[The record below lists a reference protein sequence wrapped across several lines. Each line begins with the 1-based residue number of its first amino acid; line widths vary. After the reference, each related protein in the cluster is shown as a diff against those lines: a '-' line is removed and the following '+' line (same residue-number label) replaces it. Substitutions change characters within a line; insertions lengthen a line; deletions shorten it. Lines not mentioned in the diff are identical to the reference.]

1 MRYPVLFMVSLASCS
16 LLIGCNKSDTAAQQQ
31 SGGGAAGAQAQMPPT
46 IVNVKPVTFQT
57 IPLTKEL
64 SGKVVA
70 YQEATVKP
78 QVSGIIERQLFREG
92 TFVKQ
97 NQPLY
102 QINTD
107 SYTSVLAGSRA
118 SLDQSLASVNTAKA
132 NYNNALAVLETRQAE
147 LALAQ
152 TNLNRLKQLRGTEA
166 ISSQEYDQGATAVRT
181 AQAAVK
187 NAQAQ
192 VGVAQANI
200 DAAQAAAR
208 GAQQSVNSNQLTMS
222 RTVVKAPI
230 SGITSRSNVNVGALA
245 TAGTTQMVTVSQLNP
260 IYVDISQ
267 SSAELLALRQQF
279 AAGKLSTPRTT
290 QVQLELADG
299 STYPMVGQLRFE
311 EAKVDST
318 TGTVNLRAVFSN
330 DNFVLLPGMM
340 VNAQLIQ
347 GIINNAVLLP
357 QSAINRTAKG
367 ESTVYVVDANN
378 KIQVR
383 PVTVQGTHQGRW
395 IVTSGLKQGEQVV
408 MVGGAKV
415 KPDQQVKAMPYVASQ
430 PASTAVPTN
439 ASTTT
444 KTTKTTVT
452 NSSTTAKTAQP

>member
-1 MRYPVLFMVSLASCS
+1 M
-16 LLIGCNKSDTAAQQQ
+16 
-31 SGGGAAGAQAQMPPT
+31 
-46 IVNVKPVTFQT
+46 
-57 IPLTKEL
+57 
-64 SGKVVA
+64 
-70 YQEATVKP
+70 
-78 QVSGIIERQLFREG
+78 
-92 TFVKQ
+92 
-97 NQPLY
+97 
-102 QINTD
+102 
-107 SYTSVLAGSRA
+107 
-118 SLDQSLASVNTAKA
+118 
-132 NYNNALAVLETRQAE
+132 LETRQAE

-267 SSAELLALRQQF
+267 SAAELLALRQQF
-279 AAGKLSTPRTT
+279 AAGKLSTPRTA
-290 QVQLELADG
+290 QVQLKLADG

-383 PVTVQGTHQGRW
+383 PVTVQGTHQGQW

-452 NSSTTAKTAQP
+452 NTSTTAKTAQP

>member
-1 MRYPVLFMVSLASCS
+1 MKYPVVLMVTLASCS
-16 LLIGCNKSDTAAQQQ
+16 LLVGCNKSEQAAQQQ
-31 SGGGAAGAQAQMPPT
+31 GGGAGGQMKMPPT
-46 IVNVKPVTFQT
+46 VVNVQPVTFQT

-70 YQEATVKP
+70 YQQATVTP
-78 QVSGIIERQLFREG
+78 QVSGIIDRQLFREG
-92 TFVKQ
+92 SFVKQ

-107 SYTSVLAGSRA
+107 SYTNVLAGSRA
-118 SLDQSLASVNTAKA
+118 NLEQSLASINTAKA
-132 NYNNALAVLETRQAE
+132 SYNNALAVLETRQAE

-152 TNLNRLKQLRGTEA
+152 TNLNRLQQLRGTDA
-166 ISSQEYDQGATAVRT
+166 ISSQEYDQGATQVRT

-192 VGVAQANI
+192 VNVAQANI
-200 DAAQAAAR
+200 EAAQAAAR
-208 GAQQSVNSNQLTMS
+208 GAQQSVNSNQLTVS
-222 RTVVKAPI
+222 RTMVKAPI
-230 SGITSRSNVNVGALA
+230 SGVTSRSNVNVGALA

-267 SSAELLALRQQF
+267 SSAEMLALRQQF
-279 AAGKLSTPRTT
+279 ASGKLSSPRTA
-290 QVQLELADG
+290 QVQLKLADG

-311 EAKVDST
+311 EAKVDTT

-330 DNFVLLPGMM
+330 DNYVLLPGMM

-347 GIINNAVLLP
+347 GIVNNAVLLP

-383 PVTVQGTHQGRW
+383 PVTIQGTHQGQW

-415 KPDQQVKAMPYVASQ
+415 KPDQEVKVMPYTAS
-430 PASTAVPTN
+430 ATAATAVPTN
-439 ASTTT
+439 AP
-444 KTTKTTVT
+444 T
-452 NSSTTAKTAQP
+452 NMPNAPAGSTTAKTAKP

>member
-1 MRYPVLFMVSLASCS
+1 MRYPVLLMVSLASCS
-16 LLIGCNKSDTAAQQQ
+16 LLVACNKSDQATAQGGAAAAQQK
-31 SGGGAAGAQAQMPPT
+31 MPPT
-46 IVNVKPVTFQT
+46 IVNVQAVNFQT
-57 IPLTKEL
+57 IPLTKQL

-70 YQEATVKP
+70 YQEATVTP
-78 QVSGIIERQLFREG
+78 QVSGIIDRQLFREG
-92 TFVKQ
+92 AFVKQ

-102 QINTD
+102 QINSD
-107 SYTSVLAGSRA
+107 NYTNVLAGSRA
-118 SLDQSLASVNTAKA
+118 TLEQNIASINTAKA
-132 NYNNALAVLETRQAE
+132 NYNNALAVLESRQAE
-147 LALAQ
+147 LALVQ
-152 TNLNRLKQLRGTEA
+152 TNLNRLKQLRGTDA
-166 ISSQEYDQGATAVRT
+166 ISSQEYDQGATQVRT

-200 DAAQAAAR
+200 EAAQAAAR
-208 GAQQSVNSNQLTMS
+208 GAQQSVNNNQLNMN

-230 SGITSRSNVNVGALA
+230 SGITSRATVNVGALA
-245 TAGTTQMVTVSQLNP
+245 TAGSTQMVTISQLNP

-267 SSAELLALRQQF
+267 SSAEMLALRQQF
-279 AAGKLSTPRTT
+279 ASGTLSTPKTA
-290 QVQLELADG
+290 QVQLKLADG
-299 STYPMVGQLRFE
+299 STYPVIGQLRFE

-340 VNAQLIQ
+340 VNAELIQ

-357 QSAINRTAKG
+357 QSAIIRTAKG
-367 ESTVYVVDANN
+367 ESTVYVVDANS
-378 KIQVR
+378 KVQVR
-383 PVTVQGTHQGRW
+383 PVTVQGTYQGQW

-444 KTTKTTVT
+444 TTKTTVT

>member
-1 MRYPVLFMVSLASCS
+1 MRYPVVLMVTLASCS
-16 LLIGCNKSDTAAQQQ
+16 LLVGCNRSEQAAQQQ
-31 SGGGAAGAQAQMPPT
+31 GGGAGGQLPPT
-46 IVNVKPVTFQT
+46 IVNVQPVTFQT

-70 YQEATVKP
+70 YQQAIVTP
-78 QVSGIIERQLFREG
+78 QVSGIIDRQLFREG
-92 TFVKQ
+92 SFVKQ

-107 SYTSVLAGSRA
+107 SYTNVLAGSRA
-118 SLDQSLASVNTAKA
+118 TLDQSLASINTAKA
-132 NYNNALAVLETRQAE
+132 SYNNALAVLETRQAE

-152 TNLNRLKQLRGTEA
+152 TNLNRLKQLRGTDA
-166 ISSQEYDQGATAVRT
+166 ISSQEYDQGVTQVRT

-192 VGVAQANI
+192 VNVAQANI
-200 DAAQAAAR
+200 EAAQAAAR
-208 GAQQSVNSNQLTMS
+208 GAQQSVNSNQLTVS

-230 SGITSRSNVNVGALA
+230 SGITSRSNVNVGTLA
-245 TAGTTQMVTVSQLNP
+245 TAGSTQMVTVSQLNP

-267 SSAELLALRQQF
+267 SSAEMLALRQQF
-279 AAGKLSTPRTT
+279 ATGQLSSPRTA
-290 QVQLELADG
+290 QVQLKLADG

-311 EAKVDST
+311 EAKVDTT

-347 GIINNAVLLP
+347 GIVNNAVLLP

-383 PVTVQGTHQGRW
+383 PVTIQGTHQGQW

-415 KPDQQVKAMPYVASQ
+415 KPDQTVKAMPYVAST
-430 PASTAVPTN
+430 PAATAIPTN
-439 ASTTT
+439 PSTTVTTT
-444 KTTKTTVT
+444 KTTVQ

>member
-1 MRYPVLFMVSLASCS
+1 MRYPVLLMVSLASCS
-16 LLIGCNKSDTAAQQQ
+16 LLVACNKSDQATAQGGAAAAQQK
-31 SGGGAAGAQAQMPPT
+31 MPPT
-46 IVNVKPVTFQT
+46 IVNVQAVNFQT
-57 IPLTKEL
+57 IPLTKQL

-70 YQEATVKP
+70 YQEATVTP
-78 QVSGIIERQLFREG
+78 QVSGIIDRQLFREG
-92 TFVKQ
+92 AFVKQ

-102 QINTD
+102 QINSD
-107 SYTSVLAGSRA
+107 NYTNVLAGSRA
-118 SLDQSLASVNTAKA
+118 TLEQNIASINTAKA
-132 NYNNALAVLETRQAE
+132 NYNNALAVLESRQAE
-147 LALAQ
+147 LALVQ
-152 TNLNRLKQLRGTEA
+152 TNLNRLKQLRGTDA
-166 ISSQEYDQGATAVRT
+166 ISSQEYDQGATQVRT

-200 DAAQAAAR
+200 EAAQAAAR
-208 GAQQSVNSNQLTMS
+208 GAQQSVNNNQLNMN

-230 SGITSRSNVNVGALA
+230 SGITSRATVNVGALA
-245 TAGTTQMVTVSQLNP
+245 TAGSTQMVTISQLNP

-267 SSAELLALRQQF
+267 SSAEMLALRQQF
-279 AAGKLSTPRTT
+279 ASGTLSTPKTA
-290 QVQLELADG
+290 QVQLKLADG
-299 STYPMVGQLRFE
+299 STYPVIGQLRFE

-340 VNAQLIQ
+340 VNAELIQ

-357 QSAINRTAKG
+357 QSAIIRTAKG
-367 ESTVYVVDANN
+367 ESTVYVVDANS
-378 KIQVR
+378 KVQVR
-383 PVTVQGTHQGRW
+383 PVTVQGTYQGQW

-408 MVGGAKV
+408 MVGAAKV

-444 KTTKTTVT
+444 TTKTTVT

>member
-1 MRYPVLFMVSLASCS
+1 MRYSVLFMVSLASCS
-16 LLIGCNKSDTAAQQQ
+16 LLVGCNKPDQAAKQQG
-31 SGGGAAGAQAQMPPT
+31 GGGAAGAQMKMPPT
-46 IVNVKPVTFQT
+46 IVNVQPVTFQT

-70 YQEATVKP
+70 YQQAIVTP
-78 QVSGIIERQLFREG
+78 QVSGIIDRQLFREG
-92 TFVKQ
+92 SFVKQ

-107 SYTSVLAGSRA
+107 SYTNVLAGSRA
-118 SLDQSLASVNTAKA
+118 TLDQSLASINTAKA

-152 TNLNRLKQLRGTEA
+152 TNLNRLQQLRGTDA
-166 ISSQEYDQGATAVRT
+166 ISSQEYDQGATQVRT

-192 VGVAQANI
+192 VNVAQANI
-200 DAAQAAAR
+200 EAAQAAAR
-208 GAQQSVNSNQLTMS
+208 GAQQSVNSNQLTVS

-267 SSAELLALRQQF
+267 SSAEMLALRQQF
-279 AAGKLSTPRTT
+279 ASGKLSSPRTA
-290 QVQLELADG
+290 QVQLKLADG
-299 STYPMVGQLRFE
+299 SIYPMVGQLRFE
-311 EAKVDST
+311 EAKVDT
-318 TGTVNLRAVFSN
+318 ATGTVNLRAVFSN

-347 GIINNAVLLP
+347 GIVNDAVLLP

-383 PVTVQGTHQGRW
+383 PVTVQGTHQGQW

-408 MVGGAKV
+408 MVGAGKV
-415 KPDQQVKAMPYVASQ
+415 KPDQVVKVMPYVAST
-430 PASTAVPTN
+430 PAATNVPAKISTIEN
-439 ASTTT
+439 SSTTT
-444 KTTKTTVT
+444 KT
-452 NSSTTAKTAQP
+452 AKP

>member
-1 MRYPVLFMVSLASCS
+1 SCS

-31 SGGGAAGAQAQMPPT
+31 SGGGGAGAQAQMPPT
-46 IVNVKPVTFQT
+46 IVNVQPVTFQT

-70 YQEATVKP
+70 YQEATVTP

-208 GAQQSVNSNQLTMS
+208 GAQQSVN
-222 RTVVKAPI
+222 
-230 SGITSRSNVNVGALA
+230 
-245 TAGTTQMVTVSQLNP
+245 
-260 IYVDISQ
+260 
-267 SSAELLALRQQF
+267 
-279 AAGKLSTPRTT
+279 
-290 QVQLELADG
+290 
-299 STYPMVGQLRFE
+299 
-311 EAKVDST
+311 
-318 TGTVNLRAVFSN
+318 
-330 DNFVLLPGMM
+330 
-340 VNAQLIQ
+340 
-347 GIINNAVLLP
+347 
-357 QSAINRTAKG
+357 
-367 ESTVYVVDANN
+367 
-378 KIQVR
+378 
-383 PVTVQGTHQGRW
+383 
-395 IVTSGLKQGEQVV
+395 
-408 MVGGAKV
+408 
-415 KPDQQVKAMPYVASQ
+415 
-430 PASTAVPTN
+430 
-439 ASTTT
+439 
-444 KTTKTTVT
+444 
-452 NSSTTAKTAQP
+452 

>member
-1 MRYPVLFMVSLASCS
+1 MRYPVLLMVSLASCS
-16 LLIGCNKSDTAAQQQ
+16 LLVGCNKSEQAAQQQ
-31 SGGGAAGAQAQMPPT
+31 GGGGAAGGQMQIPPT
-46 IVNVKPVTFQT
+46 IVNVQPVTFQT

-70 YQEATVKP
+70 YQQAIVTP
-78 QVSGIIERQLFREG
+78 QVSGIIDRQLFREG
-92 TFVKQ
+92 SFVKQ

-118 SLDQSLASVNTAKA
+118 NLDQSMASVNTAKA
-132 NYNNALAVLETRQAE
+132 NYNNALAVLESRQVE
-147 LALAQ
+147 LSLAQ
-152 TNLNRLKQLRGTEA
+152 TNLNRLQQLRGTDA
-166 ISSQEYDQGATAVRT
+166 ISSQEYDQGVTQVRT

-200 DAAQAAAR
+200 AAAQAAAR
-208 GAQQSVNSNQLTMS
+208 GAQQSVNSNQLTMN
-222 RTVVKAPI
+222 RTIVKAPI

-267 SSAELLALRQQF
+267 SSAELLALRQQY
-279 AAGKLSTPRTT
+279 ASGKLSTPRTV
-290 QVQLELADG
+290 QVQLKLADG
-299 STYPMVGQLRFE
+299 STYPAVGQLRFE
-311 EAKVDST
+311 EAKVDTT

-330 DNFVLLPGMM
+330 DNYVLLPGMM

-347 GIINNAVLLP
+347 GIVNNAVLLP

-383 PVTVQGTHQGRW
+383 PVTIQGTHQGQW

-408 MVGGAKV
+408 MIGGAKV
-415 KPDQQVKAMPYVASQ
+415 KPDQQVKVMPYVAST
-430 PASTAVPTN
+430 PAATAVPTN
-439 ASTTT
+439 PSTTVTTT
-444 KTTKTTVT
+444 KTTVQ
-452 NSSTTAKTAQP
+452 NSSTTAKTATP

>member
-1 MRYPVLFMVSLASCS
+1 MRYPVVLMVTLASCS
-16 LLIGCNKSDTAAQQQ
+16 LLVGCNRSEQAAQQQ
-31 SGGGAAGAQAQMPPT
+31 GGAGGAGGQMPPT
-46 IVNVKPVTFQT
+46 IVNVQPVTFQT

-70 YQEATVKP
+70 YQQAIVTP
-78 QVSGIIERQLFREG
+78 QVSGIIDRQLFREG
-92 TFVKQ
+92 SFVKQ

-107 SYTSVLAGSRA
+107 SYTNVLAGSRA
-118 SLDQSLASVNTAKA
+118 TLDQSLASINTAKA
-132 NYNNALAVLETRQAE
+132 SYNNALAVLETRQAE

-152 TNLNRLKQLRGTEA
+152 TNLNRLKQLRGTDA
-166 ISSQEYDQGATAVRT
+166 ISSQEYDQGVTQVRT

-192 VGVAQANI
+192 VNVAQANI
-200 DAAQAAAR
+200 EAAQAAAR
-208 GAQQSVNSNQLTMS
+208 GAQQSVNSNQLTVS

-230 SGITSRSNVNVGALA
+230 SGITSRSNVNVGTLA
-245 TAGTTQMVTVSQLNP
+245 TAGSTQMVTVSQLNP

-267 SSAELLALRQQF
+267 SSAEMLALRQQF
-279 AAGKLSTPRTT
+279 ATGQLSSPRTA
-290 QVQLELADG
+290 QVQLKLADG

-311 EAKVDST
+311 EAKVDTT

-347 GIINNAVLLP
+347 GIVNNAVLLP

-383 PVTVQGTHQGRW
+383 PVTIQGTHQGQW

-415 KPDQQVKAMPYVASQ
+415 KPDQTVKAMPYVAST
-430 PASTAVPTN
+430 PAATAIPTN
-439 ASTTT
+439 PSTTVTTT
-444 KTTKTTVT
+444 KTTVQ

>member
-1 MRYPVLFMVSLASCS
+1 MKYPVVLMVTLASCS
-16 LLIGCNKSDTAAQQQ
+16 LLVGCNKSEQAAQQQ
-31 SGGGAAGAQAQMPPT
+31 GGGAGGQMKMPPT
-46 IVNVKPVTFQT
+46 VVNVQPVTFQT

-70 YQEATVKP
+70 YQQAIVTP
-78 QVSGIIERQLFREG
+78 QVSGIIDRQLFREG
-92 TFVKQ
+92 SFVKQ

-107 SYTSVLAGSRA
+107 SYTNVLAGSRA
-118 SLDQSLASVNTAKA
+118 NLEQSLASINTAKA
-132 NYNNALAVLETRQAE
+132 SYNNALAVLDTRQAE

-152 TNLNRLKQLRGTEA
+152 TNLNRLTQLRGTDA
-166 ISSQEYDQGATAVRT
+166 ISSQEYDQGATQVRT

-192 VGVAQANI
+192 VNVAQANI
-200 DAAQAAAR
+200 EAAQAAAR
-208 GAQQSVNSNQLTMS
+208 GAQQSVNSNQLTVS
-222 RTVVKAPI
+222 RTMVKAPI
-230 SGITSRSNVNVGALA
+230 SGVTSRSNVNVGALA

-267 SSAELLALRQQF
+267 SSAEMLALRQQF
-279 AAGKLSTPRTT
+279 ASGKLSSPRTA
-290 QVQLELADG
+290 QVQLKLADG

-311 EAKVDST
+311 EAKVDTT

-330 DNFVLLPGMM
+330 DNYVLLPGMM

-347 GIINNAVLLP
+347 GIVNNAVLLP

-383 PVTVQGTHQGRW
+383 PVTIQGTHQGQW

-415 KPDQQVKAMPYVASQ
+415 KPDQEVKVMPYTAS
-430 PASTAVPTN
+430 ATAATAVPTN
-439 ASTTT
+439 AP
-444 KTTKTTVT
+444 T
-452 NSSTTAKTAQP
+452 NMPNAPAGSTTAKTAKP